1 MDLSQMPLPEDAETK
16 IYTPKTAPESNFT
29 SNFNLKYETTT
40 DNSPVKIYHHKK
52 KHSEVEF

>member
-1 MDLSQMPLPEDAETK
+1 MPLPEDAETK

-52 KHSEVEF
+52 KYSEVEF